1 MGIGSTFPSVSSFD
15 RDVTLTELQGSIDSS
30 FDIYQ
35 SLGFDKELQKYLS
48 EEIISKNPF
57 KKNANPFIGLEEDLP
72 FRNFTVLSPG
82 VLEKD
87 ERILKR
93 TSPMKHRVQYEEH
106 LVATERLDGI
116 LRPIMGKRMQKMSEE
131 EGLDI
136 KIPFSFLLEY
146 PDLVEDIDEP
156 FSRYCVICEKLD
168 VLSGEETS
176 EIVQNMSEDQQ
187 IDLARRICCFIEK
200 TGYVDAHYGNF
211 RFTVKG
217 ELACIDEESFG
228 LLRLEGFES
237 VQNIPFEKYVE
248 IGLQTFLQ
256 KGCFHSE
263 AMKEFVE
270 GRLSK

>member
-1 MGIGSTFPSVSSFD
+1 MGVGSTFSPVSSFD
-15 RDVTLTELQGSIDSS
+15 REVTLSELQGVIDSS

-35 SLGFDKELQKYLS
+35 SLGFDKELQRYLS
-48 EEIISKNPF
+48 EEVISKNPF
-57 KKNANPFIGLEEDLP
+57 KKNVNPFVSLEEDLP

-93 TSPMKHRVQYEEH
+93 TSPMKHRVQYQDD
-106 LVATERLDGI
+106 LVSTERLDGI
-116 LRPIMGKRMQKMSEE
+116 LRPIMGRRMQKVSKE

-136 KIPFSFLLEY
+136 KIPSSFLLEY
-146 PDLVEDIDEP
+146 PNLIEDIDEP

-176 EIVQNMSEDQQ
+176 EIVQDMSEDQQ
-187 IDLARRICCFIEK
+187 IALAHRICCFIEK

-228 LLRLEGFES
+228 LLKLEGFES